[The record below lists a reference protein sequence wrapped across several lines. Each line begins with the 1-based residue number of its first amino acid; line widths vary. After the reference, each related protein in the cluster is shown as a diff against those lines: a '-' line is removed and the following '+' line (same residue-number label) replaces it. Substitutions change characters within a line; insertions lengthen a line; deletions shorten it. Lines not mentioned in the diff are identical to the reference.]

1 MTPIRRSLLSVAL
14 AVFASSALP
23 VSAAPAD
30 WVGKSLPALNLK
42 YDAAAPA
49 LHGKPAVIE
58 FWATWCP
65 PCRKSIPHLNEIFQK
80 HKDKLVIVG
89 VTDED
94 KKTVEG
100 FRKNLAIDY
109 TVGYD
114 EGSQLMKK
122 IGVEFIPQALLVD
135 GAGKVVWA
143 GFPTDLTEET
153 LAKVLK

>member
-1 MTPIRRSLLSVAL
+1 
-14 AVFASSALP
+14 LP
-23 VSAAPAD
+23 S
-30 WVGKSLPALNLK
+30 LNLK
-42 YDAAAPA
+42 YDDAAPA
-49 LHGKPAVIE
+49 LHGKPAIIE

-65 PCRKSIPHLNEIFQK
+65 PCRKSIPHLNEIYQK

-100 FRKNLAIDY
+100 FRKTLPIDY

-114 EGSQLMKK
+114 EGSKLMQK
-122 IGVEFIPQALLVD
+122 IGIEFIPQALLVD
-135 GAGKVVWA
+135 STGKVVWA
-143 GFPTDLTEET
+143 GFPTDLTDET